1 MVRATPTWRAIALM
15 WIGALVPDAE
25 TSIGGLATS
34 TYDNDCNLLTYKAS
48 EGSREAH
55 RGDHGPSIELRNW
68 SNSQGDEKATSPM
81 AYWLAWK
88 NLAQSETLCT

>member
-48 EGSREAH
+48 GM
-55 RGDHGPSIELRNW
+55 SIGGER
-68 SNSQGDEKATSPM
+68 
-81 AYWLAWK
+81 
-88 NLAQSETLCT
+88 